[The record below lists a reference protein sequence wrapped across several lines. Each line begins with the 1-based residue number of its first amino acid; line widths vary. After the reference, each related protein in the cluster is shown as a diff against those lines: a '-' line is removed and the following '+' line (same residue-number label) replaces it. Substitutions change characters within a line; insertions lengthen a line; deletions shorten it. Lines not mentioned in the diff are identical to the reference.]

1 MACIFTVG
9 FPSSFSSVFKFS
21 LLYLNPIVNIWQQ
34 TSFIFFFIFG
44 KTIQRNKTVSLDL
57 LSRNKT
63 MVELTSWKSKRLKS
77 LISMIC
83 CFCWCWMFLFFLSLY
98 FKIALLYHIKS
109 EQSNFWCN
117 FKIAIPFLV
126 YSFHKKI
133 VLMRRYIN
141 HAFLNISDNNH
152 ETYWSGYDKFR
163 NWIFFFKM
171 QFLNNKNLKLMRR
184 KKYGK
189 SLNSIYN
196 FFTFFFPNL
205 FFLSFLLQKI
215 ILEWLMDD
223 TKWGKKSY

>member
-1 MACIFTVG
+1 MLDVVPFSLSKSKFLFSTISKRAVQLLMQFQNCNSFSCIF
-9 FPSSFSSVFKFS
+9 
-21 LLYLNPIVNIWQQ
+21 
-34 TSFIFFFIFG
+34 
-44 KTIQRNKTVSLDL
+44 
-57 LSRNKT
+57 
-63 MVELTSWKSKRLKS
+63 
-77 LISMIC
+77 
-83 CFCWCWMFLFFLSLY
+83 FL
-98 FKIALLYHIKS
+98 
-109 EQSNFWCN
+109 Q
-117 FKIAIPFLV
+117 
-126 YSFHKKI
+126 KI
-133 VLMRRYIN
+133 VLMRRLV
-141 HAFLNISDNNH
+141 HKPCSTISDNNH

-163 NWIFFFKM
+163 NWIFSFKM